1 VVGLN
6 PLEAASALAAPVGL
20 LGGWFMASKS
30 TYAYGG
36 ELGFDGMTFYYLG
49 RGGAMGDVKPEVV
62 ASAMTFF
69 PASLVE
75 TMWQAG
81 SAVMTPEAGL
91 AAFSEA
97 CWRWGRKR
105 FAAVAEGDL
114 QRTNELLACVADTA
128 DAAGL
133 PLFAGWQVAPR
144 PADMPALACHL
155 LHVLREHRGGIHG
168 LAILASGLTPLEA
181 CAASATDY
189 YKPQSVGWTEPIP
202 EATPELQ
209 GRRKDAEELTNR
221 MVAPALAVLGP
232 DELDELVER
241 VQALANA
248 AKSG

>member
-36 ELGFDGMTFYYLG
+36 ELGFEGMTFYYLG
-49 RGGAMGDVKPEVV
+49 RGGAMGDVKAEVV

-69 PASLVE
+69 PAELVE
-75 TMWQAG
+75 TMWRAG
-81 SAVMTPEAGL
+81 KTVMAPEAAL

-105 FAAVAEGDL
+105 FASVSDL
-114 QRTNELLACVADTA
+114 ERTNELLARVCDSA

-133 PLFAGWQVAPR
+133 PLFAGWRVAPR

-155 LHVLREHRGGIHG
+155 LHVLREQRGGVHG
-168 LAILASGLTPLEA
+168 LAVLASGLTPLEA

-189 YKPQSVGWTEPIP
+189 YKPQSVGWSDPIP
-202 EATPELQ
+202 EATDELRA
-209 GRRKDAEELTNR
+209 RRAAAEDLTNR
-221 MVAPALAVLGP
+221 MVAPALAVLEP
-232 DELDELVER
+232 DELAELVER
-241 VQALANA
+241 VQGLATA